1 MSYNLIPSLKAIV
14 SRVMYIYIY
23 ISTSLVNGRRGSNL
37 CLCRAT
43 CVNVI
48 YRFRDRVSA
57 NILHA
62 YAPIGEETSPPFNN
76 PDLRSRGGEF
86 ATETRN
92 LAGRTCVT
100 RIFFSRFFLFFFTTL
115 RTKGLE
121 SFFLRFIFYY
131 PLLEAAALIFNVFSC
146 RILSKDKNVARFIS
160 TFPIET
166 GPRKI
171 YSPDN

>member
-1 MSYNLIPSLKAIV
+1 M
-14 SRVMYIYIY
+14 
-23 ISTSLVNGRRGSNL
+23 
-37 CLCRAT
+37 
-43 CVNVI
+43 
-48 YRFRDRVSA
+48 SA

-86 ATETRN
+86 ATEARN

-146 RILSKDKNVARFIS
+146 RILSKDKMLLDLFQLFQLKLAQGKFIL
-160 TFPIET
+160 PIIKIEKFT
-166 GPRKI
+166 G
-171 YSPDN
+171 